1 MLVRG
6 DDNDSIQNELVIA
19 TNTLRTHLR
28 NMYKK
33 TDAHSREDLVLLLR
47 SLTHHK

>member
-6 DDNDSIQNELVIA
+6 DDNEAIQGELVIA

-28 NMYKK
+28 NMYRK
-33 TDAHSREDLVLLLR
+33 TDTHSREELVLLLR
-47 SLTHHK
+47 SLTQN